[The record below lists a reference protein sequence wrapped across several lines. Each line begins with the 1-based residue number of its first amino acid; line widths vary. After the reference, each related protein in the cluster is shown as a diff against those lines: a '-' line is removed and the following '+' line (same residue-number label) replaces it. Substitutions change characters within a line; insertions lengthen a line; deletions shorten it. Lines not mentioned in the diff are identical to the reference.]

1 MSHNLT
7 DREIFN
13 KISEVDV
20 VIHLAGKAHNI
31 KNLNASEQSYVDANS
46 NYACKIAQIASK
58 KGMVRFVF
66 VSSASVYGIHH
77 SKEAINENTETQTR
91 DFYGQSKEERR

>member
-1 MSHNLT
+1 MNRFQLQAVPDLLEARSNSLKNNCTCECQTVSHNLT

-31 KNLNASEQSYVDANS
+31 K
-46 NYACKIAQIASK
+46 
-58 KGMVRFVF
+58 
-66 VSSASVYGIHH
+66 
-77 SKEAINENTETQTR
+77 T
-91 DFYGQSKEERR
+91 